1 MPNICCFPAAA
12 AMIEKCLWYEQI
24 VPEDERNVMH
34 EYVEL
39 TLRKWRTEPSAEGSG
54 VGGGVSFLC
63 CYYSYY
69 HWILCATLMT
79 ETWSIKVP
87 FLCLYCKESD
97 EISRT
102 AGCSSCYVTCLTLRE
117 LTAKTAWQSEHE
129 ADISTRSVNQL
140 SLDVNILWMLIIL
153 TDDSFSNYCIK
164 VVCFA
169 LCIFSLVIYLV
180 LNHDW
185 VLSTIWL
192 KIWTFHLLFCSQ

>member
-12 AMIEKCLWYEQI
+12 VMIEKCLWYEQI

-54 VGGGVSFLC
+54 VGGGGVSFLC

-102 AGCSSCYVTCLTLRE
+102 AGCSSCYVTRLTLRE
-117 LTAKTAWQSEHE
+117 LTAKTAWQTEHE
-129 ADISTRSVNQL
+129 ADLSTRSVNQL
-140 SLDVNILWMLIIL
+140 SLDVNILWMLILL
-153 TDDSFSNYCIK
+153 TFNWWQ
-164 VVCFA
+164 
-169 LCIFSLVIYLV
+169 L
-180 LNHDW
+180 
-185 VLSTIWL
+185 L
-192 KIWTFHLLFCSQ
+192 KLLY